1 MLSSG
6 QQLISVPQNLSIV
19 VDYNARD
26 ILNTLGES
34 SSNLSVSSSQTR
46 SQMSRPQPINKKP
59 AKPLCH

>member
-19 VDYNARD
+19 VDYNTRD

-34 SSNLSVSSSQTR
+34 LSNLSVLSSQIW
-46 SQMSRPQPINKKP
+46 SQMYRPQPINKK
-59 AKPLCH
+59 AVKPLYH